1 MKTIY
6 NKLDP
11 KILASINKDA
21 EKYPHT
27 HRSIIKALKEAHDW
41 TQLMMMDIQT
51 IINHSHYSFWEIS
64 MRDVMFGDKFLT
76 NGVGNNK

>member
-11 KILASINKDA
+11 AILASINKDA
-21 EKYPHT
+21 KKYPHT

-64 MRDVMFGDKFLT
+64 MKDVMYGEKFLIE
-76 NGVGNNK
+76 NE

>member
-21 EKYPHT
+21 KKYPHT
-27 HRSIIKALKEAHDW
+27 HRSIMIALKEAHDW

-64 MRDVMFGDKFLT
+64 MRDVMYGDKFLI
-76 NGVGNNK
+76 KDE

>member
-21 EKYPHT
+21 KKYPHT
-27 HRSIIKALKEAHDW
+27 HRSIMIALKEAHDW

-64 MRDVMFGDKFLT
+64 MRDVMYGNKFLIEDE
-76 NGVGNNK
+76 

>member
-11 KILASINKDA
+11 NILASINKDK
-21 EKYPHT
+21 ERYPHT
-27 HRSIIKALKEAHDW
+27 HRSIIIAVKEAHDW

-64 MRDVMFGDKFLT
+64 MRDVMYGDKFLIEDE
-76 NGVGNNK
+76 

>member
-6 NKLDP
+6 DRLTPD
-11 KILASINKDA
+11 ILASINEDK

-27 HRSIIKALKEAHDW
+27 HRSITNALKEANDW

-51 IINHSHYSFWEIS
+51 IINHSHYSFYEIS
-64 MRDVMFGDKFLT
+64 MKDLLWGDKFLI
-76 NGVGNNK
+76 KDE

>member
-11 KILASINKDA
+11 KILASINEDK

-27 HRSIIKALKEAHDW
+27 HRSITKALKEAHDW

-64 MRDVMFGDKFLT
+64 MRDVMFGDKFLID
-76 NGVGNNK
+76 GINNNR

>member
-6 NKLDP
+6 NKLYP
-11 KILASINKDA
+11 NILASINKDK
-21 EKYPHT
+21 ERYPHT
-27 HRSIIKALKEAHDW
+27 HRSIIIALKEAHDW

-64 MRDVMFGDKFLT
+64 MRDVMYGDKFLIEDE
-76 NGVGNNK
+76 

>member
-21 EKYPHT
+21 KKYPHT
-27 HRSIIKALKEAHDW
+27 HRSIMIALKEAHDW

-64 MRDVMFGDKFLT
+64 MRDVMYGDKFLIEDE
-76 NGVGNNK
+76 

>member
-6 NKLDP
+6 NELDP
-11 KILASINKDA
+11 EILKSINKDK
-21 EKYPHT
+21 ERYPHT
-27 HRSIIKALKEAHDW
+27 HRSIIIALKEAHDW

-64 MRDVMFGDKFLT
+64 MRDVMYGDKFLT
-76 NGVGNNK
+76 NGNDNNG

>member
-6 NKLDP
+6 NQLNP
-11 KILASINKDA
+11 AILESINKDA
-21 EKYPHT
+21 KKYPHT
-27 HRSIIKALKEAHDW
+27 HRSIVKALKEAHDW

-64 MRDVMFGDKFLT
+64 MRDVMYGDKFLIEDE
-76 NGVGNNK
+76 

>member
-6 NKLDP
+6 HKLNPD
-11 KILASINKDA
+11 ILASINKDA

-27 HRSIIKALKEAHDW
+27 HRSITIALKKANDW

-64 MRDVMFGDKFLT
+64 MRDVMYGDKFLI
-76 NGVGNNK
+76 NK

>member
-11 KILASINKDA
+11 NILASINKDK
-21 EKYPHT
+21 ERYPHT
-27 HRSIIKALKEAHDW
+27 HRSIIIALKEAHDW
-41 TQLMMMDIQT
+41 TQLMMMDVQT

-64 MRDVMFGDKFLT
+64 MKDVMYGEKFLIEDE
-76 NGVGNNK
+76 

>member
-11 KILASINKDA
+11 NILASINKDA
-21 EKYPHT
+21 KKYPHT

-41 TQLMMMDIQT
+41 TQLMVMDVQT

-64 MRDVMFGDKFLT
+64 MKDVMYGEKFLIEDE
-76 NGVGNNK
+76 

>member
-6 NKLDP
+6 EKLNPD
-11 KILASINKDA
+11 ILASINKDA

-51 IINHSHYSFWEIS
+51 IINH
-64 MRDVMFGDKFLT
+64 
-76 NGVGNNK
+76 

>member
-51 IINHSHYSFWEIS
+51 IINHSHYSFYEIS
-64 MRDVMFGDKFLT
+64 MKDLMFGEKFLT
-76 NGVGNNK
+76 ENE

>member
-21 EKYPHT
+21 KKYPHT
-27 HRSIIKALKEAHDW
+27 HRSIMIALKEAHDW
-41 TQLMMMDIQT
+41 TQLMMMDIKT

-64 MRDVMFGDKFLT
+64 MKDVMYGEKFLIEDE
-76 NGVGNNK
+76 

>member
-21 EKYPHT
+21 KKYPHT
-27 HRSIIKALKEAHDW
+27 HRSIMIALKEAHDW

-64 MRDVMFGDKFLT
+64 MKDVMYGEKFLIEDE
-76 NGVGNNK
+76 